1 MAEEARVFFLR
12 KRRERAEDTERRAL
26 LEGLGQTRSLIA
38 QAYAGFNAA
47 KDPDLIESY
56 VFEINALQARYSY
69 LLRRG
74 KEDDGGGQG
83 QPGVMRGEPAAKGLA
98 EESWEGMAVETLL
111 NALPWIVGGLI
122 LILLL
127 AALRRPLEWLV
138 RLAARTG
145 VGLAALWALSGVG
158 GLVGL
163 HLGVNLVNA
172 LVLGVL
178 GVPGFGLLLMLNWAL
193 AV

>member
-1 MAEEARVFFLR
+1 M
-12 KRRERAEDTERRAL
+12 
-26 LEGLGQTRSLIA
+26 
-38 QAYAGFNAA
+38 
-47 KDPDLIESY
+47 
-56 VFEINALQARYSY
+56 
-69 LLRRG
+69 
-74 KEDDGGGQG
+74 
-83 QPGVMRGEPAAKGLA
+83 
-98 EESWEGMAVETLL
+98 ETLL

-145 VGLAALWALSGVG
+145 VG